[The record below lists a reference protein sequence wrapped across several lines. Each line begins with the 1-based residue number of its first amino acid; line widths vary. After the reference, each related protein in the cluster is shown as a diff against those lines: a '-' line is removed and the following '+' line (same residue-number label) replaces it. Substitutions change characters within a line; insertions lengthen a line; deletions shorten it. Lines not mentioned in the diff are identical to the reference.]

1 MKRTINEK
9 LIYSPQLSAVS
20 SDAIR
25 RYAFSKN
32 QKMTKALNQLILALP
47 AITDP
52 SKICLSCKDK
62 SGCKSC
68 IFGRSITAEEKA
80 VILAAL

>member
-1 MKRTINEK
+1 MRRNITEK
-9 LIYSPQLSAVS
+9 LVYSPQLSS
-20 SDAIR
+20 SASEAIR
-25 RYAFSKN
+25 RYAWSKEK
-32 QKMTKALNQLILALP
+32 QMTKALDQLIMALP

-68 IFGRSITAEEKA
+68 IFGRSITAGEKA
-80 VILAAL
+80 AILAAL